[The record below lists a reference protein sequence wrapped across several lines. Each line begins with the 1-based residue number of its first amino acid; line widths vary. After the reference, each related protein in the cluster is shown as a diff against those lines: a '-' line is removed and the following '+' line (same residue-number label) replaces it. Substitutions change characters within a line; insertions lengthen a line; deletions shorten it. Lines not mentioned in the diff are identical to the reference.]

1 MDPWTLIL
9 RSSDS
14 CTGLPDKTVTVI
26 LCVGFPGGS
35 EGKASACNAGDPGS
49 IPWSGRSPGEGNGNP
64 LQYSCLENLMDGGA
78 WWATVHGVAKS
89 RTRLSDFTSLH
100 FTSLLM
106 LQNPPNLIQSKVEE
120 ITSHVDRRPHN
131 PSEFLSPAGRP
142 YYLLV
147 SKLFLIFYRSYS

>member
-1 MDPWTLIL
+1 MGYSPWG
-9 RSSDS
+9 RKESD
-14 CTGLPDKTVTVI
+14 TT
-26 LCVGFPGGS
+26 
-35 EGKASACNAGDPGS
+35 E
-49 IPWSGRSPGEGNGNP
+49 R
-64 LQYSCLENLMDGGA
+64 
-78 WWATVHGVAKS
+78 
-89 RTRLSDFTSLH
+89 LH

-131 PSEFLSPAGRP
+131 PSEFLSPAGRS